1 MITNFLDL
9 PKYSQIIHSKIGDYS
24 TKNPA
29 PLRMRGNQVVI
40 PLGLEPKTV
49 CLEGR
54 CSIQLSYGTRESRV
68 RDSWCKDAN

>member
-1 MITNFLDL
+1 MQDSLDL
-9 PKYSQIIHSKIGDYS
+9 PEYSQNIDSIINGYS
-24 TKNPA
+24 TKYPA
-29 PLRMRGNQVVI
+29 PLRMRGDKVVI

-68 RDSWCKDAN
+68 RDS